1 MSQWAIGMDLG
12 GTALK
17 AAVAVRD
24 GAVLFETNRPT
35 EALRGPRGVLDL
47 IASTASELYAKASLS
62 LDPALFAGI
71 GLGAPGAVDR
81 RRGTLS
87 HPPNLPGW
95 EVVELRR
102 ELEERLM
109 AGSGISASVELDND
123 ANAAAYGEAFYGAGR
138 EFPDFLMVTLG
149 TGVGGG
155 IVLDRQLYRG
165 PNGTAG
171 EIGFMIVDYA
181 GSVVHAGIRGTLEG
195 LLGKERLVEMA
206 RRMIAGRPGPSLVEE
221 LCLGDWATL
230 SPRHLETAALRGDEA
245 ALAVWH
251 EAGSIL
257 GAGLASVTALMD
269 IRRFLVGGGI
279 SAAGELLF
287 RPALSELRRRTL
299 PSMHEGLAVVGAELG
314 NRAGMLG
321 AAALSFGEGG

>member
-24 GAVLFETNRPT
+24 GDVLFEESFPT
-35 EALRGPRGVLDL
+35 EALRGPRAVLDL
-47 IASTASELYAKASLS
+47 LGGAASELYRRAASR
-62 LDPALFAGI
+62 LDPASFSGI

-81 RRGTLS
+81 LKGTLS

-102 ELEERLM
+102 ELQERIAADPGL
-109 AGSGISASVELDND
+109 SCPVQLDND
-123 ANAAAYGEAFYGAGR
+123 ANAAAYGEAVYGAGR
-138 EFPDFLMVTLG
+138 SFPDFLMVTLG

-155 IVLDRQLYRG
+155 IILDRRLYRG

-181 GSVVHAGIRGTLEG
+181 GSSLHAGIRGTLEG
-195 LLGKERLVEMA
+195 LIGKERMVEMA
-206 RRMIAGRPGPSLVEE
+206 RRMIADHPERSLVAD
-221 LCLGDWATL
+221 LCHGDWASL
-230 SPRHLETAALRGDEA
+230 SPRHLETAALDGDPA
-245 ALAVWH
+245 ALEVWSRV
-251 EAGSIL
+251 GSIL
-257 GAGLASVTALMD
+257 GAGLAGVTALMD
-269 IRRFLVGGGI
+269 IRRFVIGGGI

-287 RPALSELRRRTL
+287 KPALAQLRRSTL

-314 NRAGMLG
+314 NRAGTHG
-321 AAALSFGEGG
+321 AAALCFEGG